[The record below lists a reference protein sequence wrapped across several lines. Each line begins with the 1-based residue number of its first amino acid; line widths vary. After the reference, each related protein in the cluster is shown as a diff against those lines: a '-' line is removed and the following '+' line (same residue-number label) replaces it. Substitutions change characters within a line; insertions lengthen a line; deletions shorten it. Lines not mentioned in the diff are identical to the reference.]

1 MAKGIFNS
9 LFRRNDRKEINK
21 QAAQRAMGLLNT
33 IIRQCSDAGMAE
45 KLVRLQT
52 QMNHGQVDSDDETIK
67 EIYFRIICYLKG
79 LGEDVRK
86 GVPNIAGI
94 RVEHLVT
101 EIGKLGNYAQSA
113 VPFSTKKKER
123 QNKKFDKE
131 LESYEKAHAASILSE
146 EDIDIDSLY
155 TNDELLQISI
165 YREQSKLDALKTK
178 LDDLNEQSWNTGGSM
193 AIASDIQRTKD
204 LIRKEEEILRGLVE
218 VRDTNSAADYMMDI
232 PKKQKQAMALTG
244 ISVEEFQSLYQ
255 NFQAYRANKSAETEV
270 IAGIHGDICGTSQ
283 TVGATVGTAQN
294 FGVAVRD
301 DKLQSEKSTSKL
313 SQEDLMGLYS
323 KAKKQE
329 AALKREDER
338 YRGLIEEKQAE
349 QRRAANNLKRL
360 LMKRRSLI
368 ENGENVSVQECAG
381 CDSEIEKAR
390 SQCSTVERALEQLTR
405 RRNKYNA
412 ELHLVERIL
421 TTLEIQKTQ
430 ERIGAELG
438 DQMLDMRWIAKRLQ
452 QFDEEENKKVSET
465 RDALAIADGV
475 DVETSVSDYGIDD
488 SQIQNLADPDKYAD
502 LEKRFGLR

>member
-9 LFRRNDRKEINK
+9 LFGRNERKEINK

-101 EIGKLGNYAQSA
+101 EIGRLGNCAQSA

-131 LESYEKAHAASILSE
+131 LELYEKAHAASILSE

-178 LDDLNEQSWNTGGSM
+178 LDDLNEQSWNTDGSM

-204 LIRKEEEILRGLVE
+204 LIRKEEEILRELVE

-232 PKKQKQAMALTG
+232 PQKQKQAMASTG
-244 ISVEEFQSLYQ
+244 ISIEELQSLYQ
-255 NFQAYRANKSAETEV
+255 KFQAYKANKNAETGI
-270 IAGIHGDICGTSQ
+270 IAGIRGDIYGTSQ

-294 FGVAVRD
+294 FGAAVLDGR
-301 DKLQSEKSTSKL
+301 LQSEKSTSEL

-323 KAKKQE
+323 KTKKQE
-329 AALKREDER
+329 AALKRVDER
-338 YRGLIEEKQAE
+338 YRGLIEAKQAE
-349 QRRAANNLKRL
+349 QRTAANNLKRL

-381 CDSEIEKAR
+381 SDSEIEKAR
-390 SQCSTVERALEQLTR
+390 SQYCTVERALEQLTR
-405 RRNKYNA
+405 SRNENNA
-412 ELHLVERIL
+412 KLHLVERML
-421 TTLEIQKTQ
+421 ATLEIQKTQ

-438 DQMLDMRWIAKRLQ
+438 DQMLDMGRIAKCLQ
-452 QFDEEENKKVSET
+452 QFDEEENKKISET

-488 SQIQNLADPDKYAD
+488 SQTQNLADPDKYAD

>member
-9 LFRRNDRKEINK
+9 LFGRNERKEINK

-101 EIGKLGNYAQSA
+101 EIGRLGNCAQSA

-131 LESYEKAHAASILSE
+131 LELYEKAHAASILSE

-178 LDDLNEQSWNTGGSM
+178 LDDLNEQSWNTDGSM

-204 LIRKEEEILRGLVE
+204 LIRKEEEILRELVE
-218 VRDTNSAADYMMDI
+218 VRDTNSAA
-232 PKKQKQAMALTG
+232 KQAMASTG
-244 ISVEEFQSLYQ
+244 ISIEELQSLYQ
-255 NFQAYRANKSAETEV
+255 KFQAYKANKNAETGI
-270 IAGIHGDICGTSQ
+270 IAGIRGDIYGTSQ

-294 FGVAVRD
+294 FGAAVLDGR
-301 DKLQSEKSTSKL
+301 LQSEKSTSEL

-329 AALKREDER
+329 AALKRVDER
-338 YRGLIEEKQAE
+338 YRGLIEAKQAE
-349 QRRAANNLKRL
+349 QRTAANNLKRL

-381 CDSEIEKAR
+381 SDSEIEKAR
-390 SQCSTVERALEQLTR
+390 SQYCTVERALEQLTR
-405 RRNKYNA
+405 SRNENNA
-412 ELHLVERIL
+412 KLHLVERML
-421 TTLEIQKTQ
+421 ATLEIQKTQ
-430 ERIGAELG
+430 KRIGAELG
-438 DQMLDMRWIAKRLQ
+438 DQMLDMGRIAKCLQ
-452 QFDEEENKKVSET
+452 QFDEEENKKISET

-488 SQIQNLADPDKYAD
+488 SQAQNLADPDKYAD